1 MNRKVG
7 TTKKEFAMVEMEAI
21 LTMTPSA
28 LSRSI
33 NWIGNTS
40 LKSIFLNIDGIARK
54 VHLKLEGENPAGS
67 VKDRTAIA
75 LIEHVEAQRRI
86 KTDSVII
93 ESTSG
98 NLGVALALICRAR
111 GYQFL
116 SVVDPKASRENVMRM
131 MALGAEIEQ
140 VHEADAS
147 GGYLLARLARVQELC
162 RKSDR
167 YIWTNQYSNAANP
180 QIHYSSTAPELYRQ
194 MNGRVDAV
202 FVAVSTGGTLAGMG
216 RFFLE
221 KSPATRM
228 IGLDAKGSVVFGD
241 QPGPRRLT
249 GIGSAQQSKFITS
262 DSYDEH
268 MLIGDEEAFA
278 CCRLLVKTTGIS
290 VGGSAGAVLAACV
303 KYLRSHPTVQQVA
316 CLCADRG
323 ENYSSTIYSDEWIKQ
338 QGLRVSFERLEGL
351 HDISLRAPRLS
362 KASSM

>member
-1 MNRKVG
+1 
-7 TTKKEFAMVEMEAI
+7 MVENEVI
-21 LTMTPSA
+21 LRMTPSA
-28 LSRSI
+28 LSSSI

-40 LKSIFLNIDGIARK
+40 LKSIYLNIDGIARK
-54 VHLKLEGENPAGS
+54 AHLKLEGENPAGS

-75 LIEHVEAQRRI
+75 LIEHVETQRLI
-86 KTDSVII
+86 KKESVII

-116 SVVDPKASRENVMRM
+116 SVVDPKASRENIMRM
-131 MALGAEIEQ
+131 QALGADIEQ

-147 GGYLLARLARVQELC
+147 GRYLLARLARVQELC

-180 QIHYSSTAPELYRQ
+180 QVHYSSTAPELFRQ

-216 RFFLE
+216 RFFRE

-228 IGLDAKGSVVFGD
+228 IGVDARGSVVFGG

-249 GIGSAQQSKFITS
+249 GIGSAQQSNFITS

-278 CCRLLVKTTGIS
+278 CCRLLLEMTGIS

-303 KYLRSHPTVQQVA
+303 KYLRSHPTVQRVA

-323 ENYSSTIYSDEWIKQ
+323 ENYSSTIYNDEWTRQ
-338 QGLRVSFERLEGL
+338 QGLRVSFERLDGL
-351 HDISLRAPRLS
+351 HDISLRAPKLS
-362 KASSM
+362 KASAI

>member
-1 MNRKVG
+1 
-7 TTKKEFAMVEMEAI
+7 MVEMEAI
-21 LTMTPSA
+21 LRMTPSA

-33 NWIGNTS
+33 SWIGHTS
-40 LKSIFLNIDGIARK
+40 LKPIYLNVDGIARK

-75 LIEHVEAQRRI
+75 LIEHVEAQQGI
-86 KTDSVII
+86 KKDSVII

-131 MALGAEIEQ
+131 RALGAEIEQ
-140 VHEADAS
+140 VHEPDAS
-147 GGYLLARLARVQELC
+147 GGYLHARLARVQELC

-180 QIHYSSTAPELYRQ
+180 QVHYSSTAPELYRQ

-202 FVAVSTGGTLAGMG
+202 FVAVSTGGTLAGIG
-216 RFFLE
+216 RFFRE
-221 KSPATRM
+221 RSPVTRM
-228 IGLDAKGSVVFGD
+228 IGVDARGSVVFGG

-249 GIGSAQQSKFITS
+249 GIGSAQASNFITR

-278 CCRLLVKTTGIS
+278 CCRLLVKMTGIS

-303 KYLRSHPTVQQVA
+303 KYLRSHPAVQRVV

-323 ENYSSTIYSDEWIKQ
+323 ENYSSTIYNDEWIRQ
-338 QGLRVSFERLEGL
+338 LGLRVSFERLEGL
-351 HDISLRAPRLS
+351 RDISPRAPKLS
-362 KASSM
+362 KASGA

>member
-1 MNRKVG
+1 
-7 TTKKEFAMVEMEAI
+7 MVEMEAI
-21 LTMTPSA
+21 LSMTPSA
-28 LSRSI
+28 LSSRI

-40 LKSIFLNIDGIARK
+40 LKSIYLNIDGMVRK

-75 LIEHVEAQRRI
+75 LIEHVEAQRSI

-116 SVVDPKASRENVMRM
+116 SVVDPKASRENIMRM
-131 MALGAEIEQ
+131 RALGADIEQ
-140 VHEADAS
+140 VHDADAS

-167 YIWTNQYSNAANP
+167 YIWTNQYSNGANP
-180 QIHYSSTAPELYRQ
+180 QVHYSSTGPELYRQ

-202 FVAVSTGGTLAGMG
+202 FAAVSTGGTLAGMG
-216 RFFLE
+216 RFFRE
-221 KSPATRM
+221 KSPGTRM
-228 IGLDAKGSVVFGD
+228 VGVDARGSVVFGG

-249 GIGSAQQSKFITS
+249 GIGSAQQSKFITR

-268 MLIGDEEAFA
+268 MLISDDEAFA
-278 CCRLLVKTTGIS
+278 CCRLLLEMTGIS

-303 KYLRSHPTVQQVA
+303 KYLRRHPTVQRVA

-323 ENYSSTIYSDEWIKQ
+323 ENYSSTIYNDEWIRQ
-338 QGLRVSFERLEGL
+338 QGLGVSFELLEGL
-351 HDISLRAPRLS
+351 HDISLHAPRLS
-362 KASSM
+362 KASGL

>member
-1 MNRKVG
+1 
-7 TTKKEFAMVEMEAI
+7 MVEMEAI
-21 LTMTPSA
+21 LRMTPSA
-28 LSRSI
+28 LSSRI

-40 LKSIFLNIDGIARK
+40 LKSIYLNVDGIARK

-75 LIEHVEAQRRI
+75 LIEHVEAQKQI
-86 KTDSVII
+86 KNESVII

-116 SVVDPKASRENVMRM
+116 SVVDPKASRENIMRM
-131 MALGAEIEQ
+131 RALGADIEQ

-147 GGYLLARLARVQELC
+147 GGYLLARLRRVQELC
-162 RKSDR
+162 RQSDR
-167 YIWTNQYSNAANP
+167 YIWTNQYANAANP
-180 QIHYSSTAPELYRQ
+180 RVHYSSTAPELYRQ

-216 RFFLE
+216 RFFRE
-221 KSPATRM
+221 KSPTTRM
-228 IGLDAKGSVVFGD
+228 IGVDAKGSVVFGG

-249 GIGSAQQSKFITS
+249 GIGSAQQSNFITS
-262 DSYDEH
+262 NSYDEH
-268 MLIGDEEAFA
+268 VLISDEEAFA
-278 CCRLLVKTTGIS
+278 CCRLLMEMTGIS

-303 KYLRSHPTVQQVA
+303 KYLRRHPTVQRVA

-338 QGLRVSFERLEGL
+338 QGLRFSSECLEGL
-351 HDISLRAPRLS
+351 HDISLRAPKLS
-362 KASSM
+362 KASGI

>member
-1 MNRKVG
+1 
-7 TTKKEFAMVEMEAI
+7 MVEMEAI
-21 LTMTPSA
+21 LRLKPSA
-28 LSRSI
+28 LSSRI

-40 LKSIFLNIDGIARK
+40 LKSIYLNIDGIARK

-75 LIEHVEAQRRI
+75 LIQHVEAQKLI
-86 KTDSVII
+86 KQGSVII

-131 MALGAEIEQ
+131 RALGADIEQ
-140 VHEADAS
+140 VHEADAK

-162 RKSDR
+162 RKSDG

-180 QIHYSSTAPELYRQ
+180 QVHYSSTAPELHRQ

-202 FVAVSTGGTLAGMG
+202 FVAVSTGGTLAGIG
-216 RFFLE
+216 RFFRE
-221 KSPATRM
+221 KSPATRV
-228 IGLDAKGSVVFGD
+228 IGVDAKGSVVFGGL
-241 QPGPRRLT
+241 PGPRRLT
-249 GIGSAQQSKFITS
+249 GIGSAQQSNFITS

-278 CCRLLVKTTGIS
+278 FCRALLDMTGIS

-303 KYLRSHPTVQQVA
+303 KYLRNHPTVHRVA

-323 ENYSSTIYSDEWIKQ
+323 ENYSSTIFNDEWIKQ
-338 QGLRVSFERLEGL
+338 QGLRVSFEQLEGL
-351 HDISLRAPRLS
+351 RDISLQAPNLS
-362 KASSM
+362 KALGI

>member
-1 MNRKVG
+1 
-7 TTKKEFAMVEMEAI
+7 MVEVEAI

-28 LSRSI
+28 LSKSI

-40 LKSIFLNIDGIARK
+40 LKSIYLNIDGIARK
-54 VHLKLEGENPAGS
+54 VHLKLEGENLAGS
-67 VKDRTAIA
+67 VKDRTAMA
-75 LIEHVEAQRRI
+75 LIEHVEAQGLVR
-86 KTDSVII
+86 KDSVII

-116 SVVDPKASRENVMRM
+116 SVVDPKASRENIMRM
-131 MALGAEIEQ
+131 QALGADIEQ

-162 RKSDR
+162 RKSDC
-167 YIWTNQYSNAANP
+167 YIWTNQYSNTANP
-180 QIHYSSTAPELYRQ
+180 QVHYSSTAPELYRQ
-194 MNGRVDAV
+194 MNGRVDAI
-202 FVAVSTGGTLAGMG
+202 FVAVSTGGTLAGIG
-216 RFFLE
+216 RFFRE

-228 IGLDAKGSVVFGD
+228 IGVDAKGSVVFGG

-249 GIGSAQQSKFITS
+249 GIGSAQQSNFIIS

-278 CCRLLVKTTGIS
+278 CCRLLVEMTGIS

-303 KYLRSHPTVQQVA
+303 KYLRKHPTVQRVA

-323 ENYSSTIYSDEWIKQ
+323 ENYSSTIYNDEWIRQ
-338 QGLRVSFERLEGL
+338 QGLRVSCERLEGL
-351 HDISLRAPRLS
+351 HDISLRAPKLS
-362 KASSM
+362 KASAI

>member
-1 MNRKVG
+1 
-7 TTKKEFAMVEMEAI
+7 MVEMEAI
-21 LTMTPSA
+21 LRMTPNT

-40 LKSIFLNIDGIARK
+40 LKSIYLNIDGIARK

-75 LIEHVEAQRRI
+75 LIEHVEAQKLI
-86 KTDSVII
+86 KKDSVII

-131 MALGAEIEQ
+131 RALGADIEQ
-140 VHEADAS
+140 VQEADAN

-167 YIWTNQYSNAANP
+167 YIWTNQYSNSANP

-194 MNGRVDAV
+194 MNGRVEAV

-216 RFFLE
+216 RFFRE

-228 IGLDAKGSVVFGD
+228 IGVDAKGSVVFGG
-241 QPGPRRLT
+241 QPGLRRLT
-249 GIGSAQQSKFITS
+249 GIGSAQQSNFITS

-268 MLIGDEEAFA
+268 ILIGDEEAFA
-278 CCRLLVKTTGIS
+278 CCRLLVEMTGIS
-290 VGGSAGAVLAACV
+290 VGGSAGAVLTACV

-323 ENYSSTIYSDEWIKQ
+323 ENYSSTIYNDEWIRQ
-338 QGLRVSFERLEGL
+338 QRLHVSFERLEGL
-351 HDISLRAPRLS
+351 HDISLRAPQLS
-362 KASSM
+362 KASGI